1 MVYSVRIKTFTLVVL
16 WPVLLTSHAGC
27 VQDQAPGDGVAI
39 CTEEIVN
46 GDPNPFFANRPMY
59 SVNERPL
66 MDSRDYNRLLQESG
80 DANVPWQSLDRDNN
94 NTIDLVTEWSQTGTA
109 TCDGRVAVCGFSE
122 GGQENWL
129 ITQHINT
136 VLPGGKVERL
146 RKVTVQ
152 FEGTLNGCDISRQ
165 CRQSFELY
173 KWETSAIDRNGAT
186 NTNNYV
192 RVGRVSPDVTSGVMS
207 FVHFYDIELGT
218 TGGVYL
224 GVVDLRTCVTLT
236 RILVLY
242 YMCPEETSELISRPE
257 AIESQSLEGSLSV
270 EGECI
275 ENSSTESGANP
286 ILICGPRGEWQSV
299 QRELSHQGWVMD
311 HVRHVQLTVRGLE
324 LL

>member
-1 MVYSVRIKTFTLVVL
+1 
-16 WPVLLTSHAGC
+16 
-27 VQDQAPGDGVAI
+27 
-39 CTEEIVN
+39 
-46 GDPNPFFANRPMY
+46 
-59 SVNERPL
+59 
-66 MDSRDYNRLLQESG
+66 
-80 DANVPWQSLDRDNN
+80 
-94 NTIDLVTEWSQTGTA
+94 
-109 TCDGRVAVCGFSE
+109 
-122 GGQENWL
+122 
-129 ITQHINT
+129 
-136 VLPGGKVERL
+136 
-146 RKVTVQ
+146 
-152 FEGTLNGCDISRQ
+152 
-165 CRQSFELY
+165 
-173 KWETSAIDRNGAT
+173 
-186 NTNNYV
+186 
-192 RVGRVSPDVTSGVMS
+192 MS